1 MIFPFRDNV
10 PAHRTPFVTYLI
22 VITNVVA
29 LVWLTRLPPLAQ
41 NAAAYKYGFIP
52 LRIAQ
57 LSVPQVLPL
66 QVPVPAQPGFPP
78 RVMLVNLQPD
88 RGQIYATL
96 ITAMFMHGGWIHLI
110 GNMWFLWIFG
120 DNVEDRLGHFGYA
133 VLYLVGG
140 ILASLAHW
148 FMQPESTL
156 PVIGA
161 SGAVAA
167 VLGAYVVTWPFARI
181 HSLVF
186 LVVFFTVLELP
197 ALVVLGF
204 WFLQQLIAARAIE
217 NRLATEGVAW
227 WAHVGGF
234 LAGMVLMQVLTF
246 GSTPPAHPDDDYP
259 GDTLEDDKQVT

>member
-1 MIFPFRDNV
+1 M
-10 PAHRTPFVTYLI
+10 
-22 VITNVVA
+22 
-29 LVWLTRLPPLAQ
+29 
-41 NAAAYKYGFIP
+41 AAGFI
-52 LRIAQ
+52 
-57 LSVPQVLPL
+57 
-66 QVPVPAQPGFPP
+66 
-78 RVMLVNLQPD
+78 
-88 RGQIYATL
+88 
-96 ITAMFMHGGWIHLI
+96 
-110 GNMWFLWIFG
+110 WIFG